1 MVKIDLTERQSKII
15 DIVKENGPIS
25 GEDIAARLNLSRA
38 ALRPHLG
45 VLTMAGLLE
54 ARPKVGYYYSGKN
67 SNSVVGQT
75 LRKIKVKEIKGL
87 PVVVKEET
95 SLYDAIVLLFLED
108 VGTLFV
114 VDEGGYLA
122 GIVSRKDF
130 LKGCMGGGDLQKMP
144 VGVIMTRMPN
154 LIYIQVEDSVMEAA
168 IKIIEYQIDSLP
180 VVRKEN
186 KGYKVIGRITKTNL
200 TRLLVELGGEA

>member
-1 MVKIDLTERQSKII
+1 MDLTERQSKII

-25 GEDIAARLNLSRA
+25 GEDIASRLNLSRA

-54 ARPKVGYYYSGKN
+54 ARPRVGYYYAGKN
-67 SNSVVGQT
+67 SNSLMST
-75 LRKIKVKEIKGL
+75 NLRRIKVKEIKGL
-87 PVVVKEET
+87 PVVVKEDT
-95 SLYDAIVLLFLED
+95 SVYDAIVLLFLED
-108 VGTLFV
+108 VGSLFIV
-114 VDEGGYLA
+114 EEGGFLA

-130 LKGCMGGGDLQKMP
+130 LKSCMGGADLQKMP

-154 LIYIQVEDSVMEAA
+154 VICIDPEDSVLEAA
-168 IKIIEYQIDSLP
+168 MKIIEYQIDSLP
-180 VVRKEN
+180 VVREEKE
-186 KGYKVIGRITKTNL
+186 GLKVVGRVTKTNL